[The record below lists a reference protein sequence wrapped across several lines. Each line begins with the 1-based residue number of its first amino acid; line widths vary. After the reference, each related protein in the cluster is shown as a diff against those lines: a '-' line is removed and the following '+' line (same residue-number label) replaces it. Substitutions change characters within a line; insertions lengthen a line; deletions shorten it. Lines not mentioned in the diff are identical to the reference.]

1 MSEKEKFDYENFKK
15 KAQERKASRNSN
27 LSNLRV
33 DNRDMLSTKAM
44 VAMLGYIMSSKNK
57 SGGNTDESSLGD
69 ILKRAGIDEKSEL
82 YSSTVGIMKEIE
94 KQREVGK
101 ELDLKILQTDPVK
114 EAIKKFD
121 PANFENN
128 MNELKEAIQNQGKEL
143 NVEHILGAAKRSD
156 TNTAKDVS
164 KNAMRL
170 KQQ

>member
-82 YSSTVGIMKEIE
+82 YSSTVGIIKEIE

-114 EAIKKFD
+114 ESIRKFD

-156 TNTAKDVS
+156 ANTAKDVS
-164 KNAMRL
+164 KNAMRQ

>member
-1 MSEKEKFDYENFKK
+1 MNEKEKFDYENFKK

-57 SGGNTDESSLGD
+57 SGGNIDESSLGD
-69 ILKRAGIDEKSEL
+69 VLKRTGIDEKSEL
-82 YSSTVGIMKEIE
+82 YSSATEIIKEIE

-121 PANFENN
+121 PANFESN
-128 MNELKEAIQNQGKEL
+128 MNEFKEAIQNQGKEL

>member
-57 SGGNTDESSLGD
+57 SGGNTDESGLGD

-82 YSSTVGIMKEIE
+82 YSSTVGIIKEIE

-114 EAIKKFD
+114 EVIRKFD